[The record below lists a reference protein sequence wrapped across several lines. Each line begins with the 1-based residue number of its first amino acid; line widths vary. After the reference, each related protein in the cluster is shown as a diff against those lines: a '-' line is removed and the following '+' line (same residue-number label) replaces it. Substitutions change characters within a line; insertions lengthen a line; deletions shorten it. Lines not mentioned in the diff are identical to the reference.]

1 MLPIGTKKF
10 YYGCIRAAVMF
21 LFAELNVTYTGFV
34 CGASSETTST
44 SSSSETLNVGKLRA
58 SAEVAFTKGEIEQ
71 ALRIWQQVI
80 DIEPQ
85 NEQNFFK
92 RYRVYIRQQKLKE
105 ALADLNSALQIN
117 PTNENI
123 LVSRGK
129 LHLKLGKCSEAVHD
143 FELLRRLNPNNKDI
157 ASKDDAFNC
166 QNAIV
171 EAERAYD
178 RKQWSVSRDFINHA
192 LRYAESSTALLMRR
206 AFCYFFLEEQYETI
220 ADTGRVL
227 KLESDNLE
235 ALELRGRAYYI
246 LGELDTA
253 MNHYRKGL
261 KFDPEHKGIKDMYRI
276 IKKVQDYQKK
286 AKKYSSSGDGA
297 LEEELRK
304 AEAAAEAYEILSD
317 NDKRAA
323 YDRGED
329 VTGGQQFHF
338 QFG

>member
-129 LHLKLGKCSEAVHD
+129 LHLKLGKCSEA
-143 FELLRRLNPNNKDI
+143 
-157 ASKDDAFNC
+157 
-166 QNAIV
+166 NAIV

-286 AKKYSSSGDGA
+286 AKKYSSSVSTVYKNLKQYSDA
-297 LEEELRK
+297 K
-304 AEAAAEAYEILSD
+304 EAAKKVLEIDDNNVLGHKILGQIHMDADEFDEA
-317 NDKRAA
+317 
-323 YDRGED
+323 
-329 VTGGQQFHF
+329 VF
-338 QFG
+338 QFKKATELSQ